1 MNSTNN
7 QIVNQ
12 INIII
17 GKYVKNYTNK
27 ISKKYNIEKKEL
39 SDMWN
44 EIITEQ
50 KVEDEIITEEK
61 FEDEI
66 ITEEKDEIIAEEK
79 FEDEIIT
86 EEKVEDEIITE
97 ELEKTS
103 DEELEKQVK
112 KTRKKKQTSDEELE
126 KPVKKTRKKKQTS
139 EEELE
144 KTSDEELEKP
154 VKKTRKKKQT
164 SDEDLENIWK
174 VQKQLGES
182 GKEGTCYLVINKS
195 NEEYA
200 MKQFKTRKSKVKF
213 DKEVSFQRRACEL
226 GLAPKVIDVMY
237 DPPRIVMEC
246 MNRTIEQVIKDQNG
260 ILTEDQQ
267 NDIISLC
274 QKLDENNIYHCDPN
288 PLNLME
294 GFDGKFKWIDYGM
307 SIDINVK
314 KHTNNPNVKALTS
327 VFYGGLQGLIT
338 KQIICE
344 DNILIINEKI
354 INEKIK

>member
-1 MNSTNN
+1 MNSTN

-17 GKYVKNYTNK
+17 EKYVKNYTNK
-27 ISKKYNIEKKEL
+27 ISKKYNIKKKEL

-61 FEDEI
+61 VE
-66 ITEEKDEIIAEEK
+66 DEIIAEEK

-86 EEKVEDEIITE
+86 EEKVEKPIKNTRKKKQTSE
-97 ELEKTS
+97 EKVEKPIKNTRKKKQTS
-103 DEELEKQVK
+103 DEEFEKPIK
-112 KTRKKKQTSDEELE
+112 NTRKKKQTSDEELE
-126 KPVKKTRKKKQTS
+126 
-139 EEELE
+139 
-144 KTSDEELEKP
+144 
-154 VKKTRKKKQT
+154 
-164 SDEDLENIWK
+164 NIWK
-174 VQKQLGES
+174 VQKQIGES
-182 GKEGTCYLVINKS
+182 GKEGTCYIVNNIIS

-213 DKEVSFQRRACEL
+213 DKEVAFQSKACEL

-237 DPPRIVMEC
+237 DPPRIVMEL

-294 GFDGKFKWIDYGM
+294 GIDGKFKWIDYGM

-314 KHTNNPNVKALTS
+314 KHTTNPNVKALKS
-327 VFYGGLQGLIT
+327 VFYGGMQGLISR
-338 KQIICE
+338 QIICE

-354 INEKIK
+354 K

>member
-44 EIITEQ
+44 EIITEEKEEFDLEEDYEVLQ
-50 KVEDEIITEEK
+50 KCEDTYKTNQQHNLKVVE
-61 FEDEI
+61 
-66 ITEEKDEIIAEEK
+66 
-79 FEDEIIT
+79 
-86 EEKVEDEIITE
+86 TE
-97 ELEKTS
+97 ELVEKS
-103 DEELEKQVK
+103 DEELVGKI
-112 KTRKKKQTSDEELE
+112 E
-126 KPVKKTRKKKQTS
+126 KPIKKTRKKKQTS
-139 EEELE
+139 EEE
-144 KTSDEELEKP
+144 
-154 VKKTRKKKQT
+154 
-164 SDEDLENIWK
+164 LENIWK

-182 GKEGTCYLVINKS
+182 GKEGTCYLVINKL

-200 MKQFKTRKSKVKF
+200 MKQFKPRKSKAKF
-213 DKEVSFQRRACEL
+213 DKEVSFQTKAGIL

-237 DPPRIVMEC
+237 DPPRIVMEI
-246 MNRTIEQVIKDQNG
+246 MNRTIEQVIKDQDG
-260 ILTEDQQ
+260 FLTEDQQ

-294 GFDGKFKWIDYGM
+294 GIDGKFKWIDYGM

-314 KHTNNPNVKALTS
+314 KHTNSPNVKSLKT
-327 VFYGGLQGLIT
+327 VFYGGMQGLVSRKICTKNNIT
-338 KQIICE
+338 K
-344 DNILIINEKI
+344 INEI
-354 INEKIK
+354 ISLYYTI

>member
-44 EIITEQ
+44 EIITEEKEEFDIEEDYEVLQ
-50 KVEDEIITEEK
+50 KCEDTYKTNQQHNLKVVETEE
-61 FEDEI
+61 FV
-66 ITEEKDEIIAEEK
+66 EK
-79 FEDEIIT
+79 
-86 EEKVEDEIITE
+86 
-97 ELEKTS
+97 S
-103 DEELEKQVK
+103 DEELVEK
-112 KTRKKKQTSDEELE
+112 SDEEFVGKIE
-126 KPVKKTRKKKQTS
+126 KPIKKTRKKKQTS
-139 EEELE
+139 EEE
-144 KTSDEELEKP
+144 
-154 VKKTRKKKQT
+154 
-164 SDEDLENIWK
+164 LENIWK

-182 GKEGTCYLVINKS
+182 GKEGTCYLVINKL

-200 MKQFKTRKSKVKF
+200 MKQFKPRKSKAKF

-237 DPPRIVMEC
+237 DPPRIVMEI
-246 MNRTIEQVIKDQNG
+246 MNRTIEQVIKDQDG
-260 ILTEDQQ
+260 FLTEYQQ

-314 KHTNNPNVKALTS
+314 KHTNSPNVKALKT
-327 VFYGGLQGLIT
+327 VFYGGVQGLI
-338 KQIICE
+338 KRKIIFE
-344 DNILIINEKI
+344 DNILIINEKT
-354 INEKIK
+354 K